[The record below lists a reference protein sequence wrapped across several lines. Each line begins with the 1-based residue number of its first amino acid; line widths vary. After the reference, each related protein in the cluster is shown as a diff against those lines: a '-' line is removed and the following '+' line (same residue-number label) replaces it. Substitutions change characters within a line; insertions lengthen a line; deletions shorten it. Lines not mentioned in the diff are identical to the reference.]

1 MQMLKV
7 TSLKKT
13 IDSQTI
19 LDDVS
24 FTLQRGSI
32 IGLLGRNGAGKTTLL
47 RTMVGILDPDEGSV
61 TYEDTDIHKNPETK
75 QKIVYVPDSTN
86 ILNGYTVKEIVK
98 FYKTVY
104 TAFDEVYF
112 YELLERFNLPNKRI
126 RSYSK
131 GMKAL
136 FAIILAI
143 STKAEY
149 IILDEPT
156 NGLDPIVKRQIL
168 QFLVGEVAEKEI
180 TIFVSTHHLD
190 EVEQIADTII
200 ILKGHTI
207 SSITSLDD
215 TKSRFAKIQVAYERS
230 LPQKL
235 ENLSNIKILNQT
247 GKVYT
252 ILIEGNVAT
261 TLEKFYK
268 EQPILIEE
276 LTMSLEDVFVT
287 TLEEDG
293 YVS

>member
-1 MQMLKV
+1 MLKV

-32 IGLLGRNGAGKTTLL
+32 IGLLGRNGVGKTTLL

-136 FAIILAI
+136 LAIILAI

-268 EQPILIEE
+268 EQPLLIEE

>member
-1 MQMLKV
+1 MLKV

>member
-1 MQMLKV
+1 MLKV

-136 FAIILAI
+136 LAIILAI

-156 NGLDPIVKRQIL
+156 NGLDPIMKRKIL

-180 TIFVSTHHLD
+180 TIFISTHHLD

-215 TKSRFAKIQVAYERS
+215 TKSQFAKIQVAYERS

-252 ILIEGNVAT
+252 ILIEGNVAA

>member
-1 MQMLKV
+1 MLKV
-7 TSLKKT
+7 TNLKKT

-24 FTLQRGSI
+24 FTLQKGSI
-32 IGLLGRNGAGKTTLL
+32 VGLLGRNGAGKTTLL
-47 RTMVGILDPDEGSV
+47 RTMVGILDPDEGTV
-61 TYEDTDIHKNPETK
+61 TYEDTDVHKHPEIK
-75 QKIVYVPDSTN
+75 QKVVYVPDSTN

-98 FYKTVY
+98 FYKAVY
-104 TAFDEVYF
+104 TAFDEQYF
-112 YELLERFNLPNKRI
+112 YEILERFNLPNKRI

-136 FAIILAI
+136 LA
-143 STKAEY
+143 

-168 QFLVGEVAEKEI
+168 QFLVEEVAEKEI
-180 TIFVSTHHLD
+180 TIFISTHHLD
-190 EVEQIADTII
+190 EVEKIADTII
-200 ILKGHTI
+200 ILKGHTVD
-207 SSITSLDD
+207 SITSLDD
-215 TKSRFAKIQVAYERS
+215 AKSQFAKIQVAYERS

-276 LTMSLEDVFVT
+276 LAMSLEDVFVT
-287 TLEEDG
+287 TLEGDE

>member
-1 MQMLKV
+1 MLKV
-7 TSLKKT
+7 KSLKKT

-136 FAIILAI
+136 LAIILAI

-287 TLEEDG
+287 TLEEDE

>member
-1 MQMLKV
+1 MLKV
-7 TSLKKT
+7 TNLKKT
-13 IDSQTI
+13 IDNQTI

-24 FTLQRGSI
+24 FTLQKGSI
-32 IGLLGRNGAGKTTLL
+32 VGLLGRNGAGKTTLL
-47 RTMVGILDPDEGSV
+47 RTMVGILDPDEGTV
-61 TYEDTDIHKNPETK
+61 TYEDTDVHMHPEIK
-75 QKIVYVPDSTN
+75 QKVVYVPDSTN

-98 FYKTVY
+98 FYKAVY
-104 TAFDEVYF
+104 TAFDEQYF
-112 YELLERFNLPNKRI
+112 YEILERFNLPNKRI

-136 FAIILAI
+136 LAIILAFAA
-143 STKAEY
+143 KAEY

-168 QFLVGEVAEKEI
+168 QFLVEEVAEKEI
-180 TIFVSTHHLD
+180 TIFISTHHLD
-190 EVEQIADTII
+190 EVEKIADTII
-200 ILKGHTI
+200 ILKGHTVD
-207 SSITSLDD
+207 SITSLDD
-215 TKSRFAKIQVAYERS
+215 AKSRFAKIQVAYERS

>member
-1 MQMLKV
+1 MLKV

-136 FAIILAI
+136 LAIILAI

-276 LTMSLEDVFVT
+276 LTMSLEDVFFT

>member
-1 MQMLKV
+1 MLKV

-112 YELLERFNLPNKRI
+112 YELLERFNLPKKRI

>member
-1 MQMLKV
+1 MLKV

-13 IDSQTI
+13 IDNQTI

-24 FTLQRGSI
+24 FTLQKGSI
-32 IGLLGRNGAGKTTLL
+32 VGLLGRNGAGKTTLL
-47 RTMVGILDPDEGSV
+47 RTMVGILDPDEGTV
-61 TYEDTDIHKNPETK
+61 TYEDIDIHKNPETK

-98 FYKTVY
+98 FYKAVY
-104 TAFDEVYF
+104 TAFDEPYF

-136 FAIILAI
+136 LAIILAVAA
-143 STKAEY
+143 KAEY

-180 TIFVSTHHLD
+180 TIFISTHHLD

-200 ILKGHTI
+200 MLKGHTVA
-207 SSITSLDD
+207 SITSLDD
-215 TKSRFAKIQVAYERS
+215 AKSQFAKIQVAYERS

-261 TLEKFYK
+261 TLEKF
-268 EQPILIEE
+268 
-276 LTMSLEDVFVT
+276 
-287 TLEEDG
+287 
-293 YVS
+293 

>member
-1 MQMLKV
+1 M
-7 TSLKKT
+7 
-13 IDSQTI
+13 I
-19 LDDVS
+19 
-24 FTLQRGSI
+24 
-32 IGLLGRNGAGKTTLL
+32 
-47 RTMVGILDPDEGSV
+47 GILDPDEGTV
-61 TYEDTDIHKNPETK
+61 TYEDTDIHMHPEMK
-75 QKIVYVPDSTN
+75 QKVVYVPDSTN

-98 FYKTVY
+98 FYKAVY
-104 TAFDEVYF
+104 TAFDESYF

-136 FAIILAI
+136 LAIILAVA
-143 STKAEY
+143 TKAEY

-180 TIFVSTHHLD
+180 TIFISTHHLD

-200 ILKGHTI
+200 MLKGHTVA
-207 SSITSLDD
+207 SITSLDD
-215 TKSRFAKIQVAYERS
+215 AKSRFAKIQVAYERS

-247 GKVYT
+247 GKVFT

-287 TLEEDG
+287 ILEEDG